1 MELPL
6 TDTIKSELYNYP
18 CPGILILLFSDFSII
33 LSISQNMHHMIKL
46 DQYMARHNLLQSL
59 IRLTQYSLNQVSSE
73 YETLS
78 VLYFNTTIFKI
89 IKNLSLQQIQST
101 QLTANTII
109 KLLNVCYIYS
119 NSAIKYCASDIIL
132 HVDSDASYLSF
143 PRLVFAQDIT
153 IISYLNLF
161 TNLCTN
167 HD

>member
-1 MELPL
+1 MR
-6 TDTIKSELYNYP
+6 
-18 CPGILILLFSDFSII
+18 
-33 LSISQNMHHMIKL
+33 HMIKL

-89 IKNLSLQQIQST
+89 INNLSLQQIQSR
-101 QLTANTII
+101 QLTANAII
-109 KLLNVCYIYS
+109 KLFNVCYIYS

-132 HVDSDASYLSF
+132 DVDSDASYLSF

-153 IISYLNLF
+153 IISYLKVVYQPLYQSRLNL
-161 TNLCTN
+161 TSRLDAKVVLIPKYIVKRSKHLIERKPSLNC
-167 HD
+167 